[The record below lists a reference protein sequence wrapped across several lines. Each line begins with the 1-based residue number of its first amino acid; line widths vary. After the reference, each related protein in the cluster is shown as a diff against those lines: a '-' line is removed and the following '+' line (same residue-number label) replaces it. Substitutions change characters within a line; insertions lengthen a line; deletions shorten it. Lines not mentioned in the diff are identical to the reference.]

1 MKRVECLVWGMFL
14 VGLTAAVSACGLSGE
29 KAPAQYA
36 EELMEDDIE
45 LEFQGNDAMA
55 LIEEV
60 SDLFQCGETG
70 WGLGRVIARQERDD
84 LGGSS
89 WGSLYLF
96 YKPEDASET
105 VYRRMRV
112 LKKGGRWYVVEAFQ
126 QDMMHDYVYMD
137 ECMSGRMLEEI
148 WELSEA
154 QADSCFSQGDEC
166 EMNFTSNGLNI
177 LIFEKEGK
185 EKRITGNYGFSVRET
200 EAGYQ
205 LGETAE
211 DIQIRTE
218 TEPIYNHFPDLPGTS
233 KMQWCS
239 ESSKGIG
246 LSTVRVYIFAYYD
259 HDISSELQGM
269 KISSE
274 KTAIDLY
281 FVPEGISRDQK
292 WKCVEDAPFAFQED
306 IKDTRKKNTAVYIN
320 EQGTILYIEAIGD

>member
-60 SDLFQCGETG
+60 
-70 WGLGRVIARQERDD
+70 
-84 LGGSS
+84 
-89 WGSLYLF
+89 
-96 YKPEDASET
+96 
-105 VYRRMRV
+105 
-112 LKKGGRWYVVEAFQ
+112 
-126 QDMMHDYVYMD
+126 
-137 ECMSGRMLEEI
+137 
-148 WELSEA
+148 
-154 QADSCFSQGDEC
+154 
-166 EMNFTSNGLNI
+166 
-177 LIFEKEGK
+177 
-185 EKRITGNYGFSVRET
+185 
-200 EAGYQ
+200 
-205 LGETAE
+205 
-211 DIQIRTE
+211 QIRTE